1 MGCLPVVRASLG
13 RVTRAALL
21 RLGRGSTGECP
32 HLAERQLTSGHSIG
46 DEWQML
52 ECTSGPDLLLRR
64 VACDT
69 DLPCEPLPARRE
81 AFALPVPVSIRME
94 PRAGDL
100 EAALQNVSEREAV
113 LDAGGIDR
121 PRLLHGFRAT
131 AWPLIEE
138 AARRG
143 YDTRAGLEDTFEMPD
158 GSTAS
163 DNGEIV
169 AEAARWIAVPTA
181 NAWGR
186 AGRR

>member
-100 EAALQNVSEREAV
+100 EAALQNVSEMEAV

-138 AARRG
+138 AARLG
-143 YDTRAGLEDTFEMPD
+143 TTRALDWRTRSRCLTARRRVTTGRSWRRQPA
-158 GSTAS
+158 GSRSPRRTPG
-163 DNGEIV
+163 GEPV
-169 AEAARWIAVPTA
+169 
-181 NAWGR
+181 
-186 AGRR
+186 